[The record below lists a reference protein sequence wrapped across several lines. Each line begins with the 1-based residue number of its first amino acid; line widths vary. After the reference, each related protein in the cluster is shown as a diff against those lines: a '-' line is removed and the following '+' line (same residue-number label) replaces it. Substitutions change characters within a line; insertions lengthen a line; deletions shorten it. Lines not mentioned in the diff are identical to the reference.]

1 MATINFYLSS
11 KIDKT
16 LSKSQVLIRL
26 VYGNGLALRA
36 KTRIFISPER
46 WKDNRIIF
54 PRLQNKEKVELIK
67 TQKQLDKLRGVI
79 LDAAITIPKEQF
91 SKQWLEQVID
101 KFYFPDQYKSKE
113 EKPST
118 LFGHIDEFIKTAHL
132 RKDKD
137 TGRIL
142 SKNSLQQYL

>member
-1 MATINFYLSS
+1 MFLSFFNVIFVLFNTNKRQELMATINFYLSS

-16 LSKSQVLIRL
+16 LTKSQVLIRL

-67 TQKQLDKLRGVI
+67 TQKQLNK
-79 LDAAITIPKEQF
+79 
-91 SKQWLEQVID
+91 
-101 KFYFPDQYKSKE
+101 
-113 EKPST
+113 
-118 LFGHIDEFIKTAHL
+118 
-132 RKDKD
+132 
-137 TGRIL
+137 
-142 SKNSLQQYL
+142 